1 MTTQEKYAMTNFI
14 DREQT
19 PVVLTLPL
27 KQVLELSKCL
37 KYFAE
42 EIEEIDGTEFNK
54 FTIAL
59 LQMDLDPIVDECNKL
74 MKREG

>member
-1 MTTQEKYAMTNFI
+1 MLHFI

-27 KQVLELSKCL
+27 KQVVELSKCL
-37 KYFAE
+37 KHFDE
-42 EIEEIDGTEFNK
+42 QIDSIEGIEFNK

-59 LQMDLDPIVDECNKL
+59 LQMEIDPIVDQCNKL
-74 MKREG
+74 MKREDQC

>member
-1 MTTQEKYAMTNFI
+1 MPNFI

-37 KYFAE
+37 KHFDE
-42 EIEEIDGTEFNK
+42 QINSIEGTKFNK
-54 FTIAL
+54 FTIEL
-59 LQMDLDPIVDECNKL
+59 LQMDLDPLVDECNKL

>member
-1 MTTQEKYAMTNFI
+1 MTNFI

>member
-1 MTTQEKYAMTNFI
+1 MTNFI

-27 KQVLELSKCL
+27 KQVVELSKCL
-37 KYFAE
+37 KHFDE
-42 EIEEIDGTEFNK
+42 QINSIEGTEFNK
-54 FTIAL
+54 FTIEL
-59 LQMDLDPIVDECNKL
+59 LQMDLNPLADECNKL

>member
-1 MTTQEKYAMTNFI
+1 MLHFI
-14 DREQT
+14 DRDQT
-19 PVVLTLPL
+19 PVNLTLPL
-27 KQVLELSKCL
+27 KQVVELSKCL

-59 LQMDLDPIVDECNKL
+59 LQMDLDPIVDQCNKL
-74 MKREG
+74 MKRED

>member
-1 MTTQEKYAMTNFI
+1 MLHFI
-14 DREQT
+14 DKDQT
-19 PVVLTLPL
+19 PVNLTLPL

-59 LQMDLDPIVDECNKL
+59 LQMDLDPIVDQCNKL
-74 MKREG
+74 MKRED

>member
-1 MTTQEKYAMTNFI
+1 MPNFI

-37 KYFAE
+37 KHFDE
-42 EIEEIDGTEFNK
+42 QIDSIEGTEFNK

-59 LQMDLDPIVDECNKL
+59 LQMDLDPLVDECNKL

>member
-1 MTTQEKYAMTNFI
+1 MLHFI
-14 DREQT
+14 DRDQT

-74 MKREG
+74 MKRED

>member
-1 MTTQEKYAMTNFI
+1 MTNFI

-19 PVVLTLPL
+19 PVVLTVPL
-27 KQVLELSKCL
+27 KQVVELSKCL
-37 KYFAE
+37 KHFDE
-42 EIEEIDGTEFNK
+42 QIDSIEGTQFNK

-59 LQMDLDPIVDECNKL
+59 LQMDLDPLVDECNKL

>member
-1 MTTQEKYAMTNFI
+1 MTNFI

-19 PVVLTLPL
+19 PVVLTVPL
-27 KQVLELSKCL
+27 KQVVELSKCL
-37 KYFAE
+37 KHFDE
-42 EIEEIDGTEFNK
+42 QIDSIEGTEFNK

-59 LQMDLDPIVDECNKL
+59 LQMDLDPLVDECNKL

>member
-1 MTTQEKYAMTNFI
+1 MLHFI
-14 DREQT
+14 DRDQT
-19 PVVLTLPL
+19 PVNLTLPL
-27 KQVLELSKCL
+27 KQVVELSKCL

-74 MKREG
+74 MKRED

>member
-1 MTTQEKYAMTNFI
+1 MLHFI
-14 DREQT
+14 DRDQT
-19 PVVLTLPL
+19 PVVLTMPL
-27 KQVLELSKCL
+27 KQVVELSKCL

-74 MKREG
+74 MKRED

>member
-1 MTTQEKYAMTNFI
+1 MTNFI

-19 PVVLTLPL
+19 PVILTLPL
-27 KQVLELSKCL
+27 KQVVELSKCL

-42 EIEEIDGTEFNK
+42 EIEGIEQGTEFNK

-59 LQMDLDPIVDECNKL
+59 LQMDLDPLVDECNKL

>member
-1 MTTQEKYAMTNFI
+1 MPNFI

-19 PVVLTLPL
+19 PVILTLPL
-27 KQVLELSKCL
+27 KQVVELSKCL
-37 KYFAE
+37 KHFDE
-42 EIEEIDGTEFNK
+42 QINSIEGAEFNK

-59 LQMDLDPIVDECNKL
+59 LQMDLDPLVDECNKL

>member
-1 MTTQEKYAMTNFI
+1 MLHFI
-14 DREQT
+14 DKDQT
-19 PVVLTLPL
+19 PVNLTLPL
-27 KQVLELSKCL
+27 KQVVELSKCL

>member
-1 MTTQEKYAMTNFI
+1 MLHFI
-14 DREQT
+14 DRDQT

-27 KQVLELSKCL
+27 KQVVELSKCL
-37 KYFAE
+37 KYFTE

-59 LQMDLDPIVDECNKL
+59 LQMDLDPLVDECNKL